1 MSTYNFQIDLSLAR
15 FGSLVVSGTGEIHG
29 RGRDPYKWV
38 RRLTP
43 IEREAVRAGCLV
55 VVHRGASTHS
65 GNPPYRKVIYTKA
78 GRYTHRVPS
87 ADEQKAIEQAIS
99 EEERGSW

>member
-1 MSTYNFQIDLSLAR
+1 MSTYTFQIDLSLAR

-38 RRLTP
+38 SRLTP
-43 IEREAVRAGCLV
+43 IEREAVLAGCLV
-55 VVHRGASTHS
+55 VVHRGASTHG
-65 GNPPYRKVIYTKA
+65 GNPPYRKVVYTN
-78 GRYTHRVPS
+78 GRYTHRVPT

-99 EEERGSW
+99 EEEDCVE